1 METFK
6 EKILQKILQIVLI
19 CGLNDKPAFCV
30 AFQQETF
37 PCYFMFLG
45 GFKKG
50 NCGIV
55 FFLAHS
61 GNGEDSRKKERKGD
75 AISIMCCS

>member
-19 CGLNDKPAFCV
+19 CGLNDKPAFCL

-37 PCYFMFLG
+37 SLLFH
-45 GFKKG
+45 
-50 NCGIV
+50 V
-55 FFLAHS
+55 FWWF
-61 GNGEDSRKKERKGD
+61 
-75 AISIMCCS
+75 